1 VLRYIDKF
9 PKIEVNPDGTLVT
22 IRYCGYIRAA
32 DLQPSLV
39 DAALS
44 ARVHPGFILLVDL
57 STLESMDRASVA
69 VLAQIMDRINSY
81 GVRTII
87 RVIPDPRKDPG
98 FNILSLFH
106 YGRDTRIITCE
117 NLAEALSLH
126 ELANT

>member
-1 VLRYIDKF
+1 MDNF

-22 IRYCGYIRAA
+22 IRYCGHIRAA

-44 ARVHPGFILLVDL
+44 AKVHPGFILLVDL
-57 STLESMDRASVA
+57 STLESMDRGSVA

-117 NLAEALSLH
+117 NLAEALSLP